1 LPNKAHQ
8 GTIAAMPTDLHT
20 LAGKLRL
27 QLLDLDV
34 EASAIPNNDSGG
46 IELRLSPTAAQA
58 LSQILDSSQKPS
70 RLGQE
75 DPAEQEWEA
84 RSERVSEIEGFTGG
98 EASE

>member
-1 LPNKAHQ
+1 
-8 GTIAAMPTDLHT
+8 MPTDLHT

-34 EASAIPNNDSGG
+34 EASAIPNSDSGG
-46 IELRLSPTAAQA
+46 IELRLSPTAAQM
-58 LSQILDSSQKPS
+58 LSQILESQKPS
-70 RLGQE
+70 RLGEQ

>member
-1 LPNKAHQ
+1 
-8 GTIAAMPTDLHT
+8 MPTDLKT

-34 EASAIPNNDSGG
+34 EASAIPNSDSGG
-46 IELRLSPTAAQA
+46 IELQLSPTAAQA
-58 LSQILDSSQKPS
+58 LSQILESSQKPA
-70 RLGQE
+70 RLGEQ

-98 EASE
+98 EAPE